1 MLKYKYIIRI
11 KYTEAIS
18 SNSIGN
24 RYGLKLAKCWL
35 QFKKKYKF
43 IVSFVIIFGAYVH
56 SPCASKSGIC
66 FKKCVS
72 QSRTSLTLGLHAD
85 ACFVR
90 AYIACKPRYT
100 AASASHAYG
109 TSVVLISRAGGGHTG
124 WVKKVSCWTW
134 ANMSIKLRRY
144 EERERTLASTEK
156 RKHCM
161 MFSSEIFYVT
171 MFKYSMTESTQWNY
185 YWANMN

>member
-1 MLKYKYIIRI
+1 MLI
-11 KYTEAIS
+11 AV
-18 SNSIGN
+18 
-24 RYGLKLAKCWL
+24 
-35 QFKKKYKF
+35 QKKYKF

-90 AYIACKPRYT
+90 AYIACKPRHT
-100 AASASHAYG
+100 AASASHAY
-109 TSVVLISRAGGGHTG
+109 LSRINLACRRWSHRVGQ
-124 WVKKVSCWTW
+124 KVSCWTW

-144 EERERTLASTEK
+144 EECERTLTSTEK
-156 RKHCM
+156 RKHCLV
-161 MFSSEIFYVT
+161 FSSEIFYVT
-171 MFKYSMTESTQWNY
+171 MFKYSMTESSQWNY

>member
-1 MLKYKYIIRI
+1 MLKYKYIFRI

-35 QFKKKYKF
+35 QFKKYKF

-100 AASASHAYG
+100 AASASHAY
-109 TSVVLISRAGGGHTG
+109 LSRINLACRRWSHRVGQ
-124 WVKKVSCWTW
+124 KS
-134 ANMSIKLRRY
+134 KLLNLSEY
-144 EERERTLASTEK
+144 VDKTEK
-156 RKHCM
+156 IWGMRTNTNIYRETEAL
-161 MFSSEIFYVT
+161 SDV
-171 MFKYSMTESTQWNY
+171 FKWNILRH
-185 YWANMN
+185 NV

>member
-1 MLKYKYIIRI
+1 M
-11 KYTEAIS
+11 
-18 SNSIGN
+18 
-24 RYGLKLAKCWL
+24 
-35 QFKKKYKF
+35 
-43 IVSFVIIFGAYVH
+43 SFVIIFGAYAH

-100 AASASHAYG
+100 AASASHAY
-109 TSVVLISRAGGGHTG
+109 LSRINLARRRWSHRVGQKSKLLNLSEYVDKT
-124 WVKKVSCWTW
+124 
-134 ANMSIKLRRY
+134 LRRY
-144 EERERTLASTEK
+144 EERERTLTSTEK
-156 RKHCM
+156 RKRCL

-171 MFKYSMTESTQWNY
+171 MFKYSMTESSQ
-185 YWANMN
+185 